1 MLDKLYGLAI
11 HIRNTWYNRS
21 FFHSY
26 SSSLPVISIGNLTTG
41 GTGKSPFVQKITRH
55 YLENGLRTAVVGRGY
70 GRKSKGFHL
79 VSDGSKI
86 QCSVEESGD
95 ELYMHAFALKK
106 SVIIADEQR
115 SRAVQW
121 LEKNN
126 TADIVILDDGFQHR
140 QIQRDVNIVLIDQ
153 STFREKLL
161 PYGHLREPLSE
172 VRRADILCFSHR
184 CSSEQ
189 IQNFLKENVPSHK
202 PYFVY
207 QQVFSRYR
215 IAWSESQ
222 IHVDNISAF
231 TISSIAH
238 PDRFHKTIEENGITI
253 KQSFSFK
260 DHYSFREKDIS
271 TLISSHL
278 VPGSYLIITAK
289 DEGKL
294 MRFREIFSNN
304 SVNCIVAE
312 ITISLSDEVS
322 FFQEIDALIKD
333 KTNDNSIKQSIR

>member
-11 HIRNTWYNRS
+11 RARNTCYNRN

-26 SSSLPVISIGNLTTG
+26 NSSLPVISIGNLSTG
-41 GTGKSPFVQKITRH
+41 GTGKSPFVQKITRY
-55 YLENGLRTAVVGRGY
+55 YLEKGLRTAVIGRGY

-79 VSDGSKI
+79 VSDGNKI
-86 QCSVEESGD
+86 QCTVEESGD
-95 ELYMHAFALKK
+95 ELWMHASSLKK
-106 SVIIADEQR
+106 SIIIADEKR
-115 SRAVQW
+115 TRAVQW

-126 TADIVILDDGFQHR
+126 TADIIILDDGFQHR
-140 QIQRDVNIVLIDQ
+140 QIQRDVNILLIDQ

-184 CSSEQ
+184 CSSVQ
-189 IQNFLKENVPSHK
+189 IQNFLKENVPPHK
-202 PYFVY
+202 PYYIY
-207 QQVFSRYR
+207 QHTFSHYR
-215 IAWSESQ
+215 EAWSESP
-222 IHVDNISAF
+222 IRVDNISAF
-231 TISSIAH
+231 TISSIAY
-238 PDRFHKTIEENGITI
+238 PDRFHKTIEENGVTI

-260 DHYSFREKDIS
+260 DHYSFTEKDI
-271 TLISSHL
+271 TALINLHIT
-278 VPGSYLIITAK
+278 PGSNLIMTAK

-294 MRFREIFSNN
+294 TQFREIFSNN